1 MHMRVIFVRYNL
13 LHFFL
18 GGVNEVIIVCFAFN
32 FVQVAIS
39 LL

>member
-1 MHMRVIFVRYNL
+1 MRMRVIFVRYNL
-13 LHFFL
+13 LHFL

-32 FVQVAIS
+32 FVQVAMS